1 MIALHHACDSVTD
14 DAIWYGMLQQS
25 DIIVLPPCCH
35 KQVRQQLDQCL
46 STTTTSTSHPLGS
59 VLQHNVYKERMAE
72 MVTDSIRALLLELAN
87 YQTQVF
93 EFVGGEH
100 TSKNVMITAVKRT
113 KKQTVKEQ
121 SELRTK
127 LKALATLHGVVN
139 QQLAKWMNVELSDNV
154 PSTTTTTMKLS
165 TKKMPPL

>member
-1 MIALHHACDSVTD
+1 MHVILPQMMPFGMECYSNQILLWWPHVVTNKFDNNLTNAC
-14 DAIWYGMLQQS
+14 LL
-25 DIIVLPPCCH
+25 LPPLPPVIH
-35 KQVRQQLDQCL
+35 LDL
-46 STTTTSTSHPLGS
+46 SYSTS
-59 VLQHNVYKERMAE
+59 NVYKERMTE
-72 MVTDSIRALLLELAN
+72 MVTDSICALLLELAN

-139 QQLAKWMNVELSDNV
+139 HQLAKWMNVELSDNV

>member
-25 DIIVLPPCCH
+25 DIIVVAPCCH

-139 QQLAKWMNVELSDNV
+139 QQLAKWMNLELSENV
-154 PSTTTTTMKLS
+154 PSTTATMKLS